1 MNKPKHSWIQSPC
14 TLTPAGGTWKEQ
26 CINIQYL
33 VPTSAW
39 VTHKGNRDP
48 MELHNNRVSR
58 RSNKKKWKMYAKL
71 LQVRYALFKEVQICK
86 VILKV
91 TFLLSNE
98 QRKMT
103 KKNIKGRKKSAVNLK
118 LQNVSMFFNRQFW
131 WEKTFYAVSFL
142 MLLLVL
148 VRVSQSLRS
157 FSENFYSPISYSFTS
172 PAPHASLHI
181 LPLLHPLTI
190 LPIPKTTILTKKKK
204 KTRQWHTL
212 FILVYHVRSSHYYT
226 SIVFLLSI
234 SSNNHNHFPISLNF
248 HSFFKVHW

>member
-1 MNKPKHSWIQSPC
+1 MNKLKHSWIQSPC

-58 RSNKKKWKMYAKL
+58 RSNKKKWKTYAKL

-91 TFLLSNE
+91 TLLLSNE
-98 QRKMT
+98 QKKMT

-118 LQNVSMFFNRQFW
+118 LQNISMFINRQFW
-131 WEKTFYAVSFL
+131 WEKTFYAV
-142 MLLLVL
+142 
-148 VRVSQSLRS
+148 RQ
-157 FSENFYSPISYSFTS
+157 FSNAFVGFS
-172 PAPHASLHI
+172 
-181 LPLLHPLTI
+181 
-190 LPIPKTTILTKKKK
+190 
-204 KTRQWHTL
+204 
-212 FILVYHVRSSHYYT
+212 
-226 SIVFLLSI
+226 LSI
-234 SSNNHNHFPISLNF
+234 SVSQILLWKLLLTYLIFLHISNSTCLSSHPSSPTSTNHLTYSYKRNKAMTYPLHPCLPC
-248 HSFFKVHW
+248 